1 MDFKNEILHSAAFQ
15 KGVNVFMKQFNFTI
29 QDTLGMH
36 PRPAGKITSSANG
49 FTSDITLSIGDKVV
63 NAKKLMNVI
72 SLNGKC
78 GETIHAVVAG
88 PDEAAAADALLAVL
102 NAELGNADY
111 AFKNAPRPELTEE

>member
-1 MDFKNEILHSAAFQ
+1 
-15 KGVNVFMKQFNFTI
+15 MKQFNFTI

-36 PRPAGKITSSANG
+36 PRPAGKITSSAKG

>member
-36 PRPAGKITSSANG
+36 PRPAGKITSSAKG

-88 PDEAAAADALLAVL
+88 PDETAAADALLAVL

>member
-1 MDFKNEILHSAAFQ
+1 
-15 KGVNVFMKQFNFTI
+15 MKQFNFTI

-36 PRPAGKITSSANG
+36 PRPAGKITSSAKG

-102 NAELGNADY
+102 NAELGNPAGIIRQKTGLTPC
-111 AFKNAPRPELTEE
+111 FLLSVPEYCLSLPSS

>member
-15 KGVNVFMKQFNFTI
+15 KGVNIFMKQFDFTI

-36 PRPAGKITSSANG
+36 PRPAGKITSSAKG

-78 GETIHAVVAG
+78 GETIHAVISG
-88 PDEAAAADALLAVL
+88 PDEAAAADALQAVL
-102 NAELGNADY
+102 NAELGNAEY